1 MMLNAKNIKKLSIL
15 IVDDHYVVHL
25 ALSHIMQKISVCNI
39 YTSATI
45 EDAKQKLST
54 YKIDI
59 VFLDIDLE
67 GESGIEFVPY
77 MKKKYP
83 WLKIIFFSMIQDYG
97 VIKKAMNLGV
107 SGFIP
112 KLDEEQKIITKISS
126 ILSGK
131 KIFPNFI
138 LEENKTSHGYSK
150 VYIESVLTKKEIK
163 ILREIHAGK
172 TSKEIASLLNISKLT
187 VDKHRQNIHKKLKVK
202 SSIELVKL
210 TREIT

>member
-1 MMLNAKNIKKLSIL
+1 
-15 IVDDHYVVHL
+15 
-25 ALSHIMQKISVCNI
+25 
-39 YTSATI
+39 
-45 EDAKQKLST
+45 
-54 YKIDI
+54 
-59 VFLDIDLE
+59 
-67 GESGIEFVPY
+67 
-77 MKKKYP
+77 
-83 WLKIIFFSMIQDYG
+83 MIQDYD

-112 KLDEEQKIITKISS
+112 KSDEEQKIITKISS